1 MFTISG
7 RSEYHRSTTHGLY
20 NGRFSKAISMS
31 AVDST
36 VSVYTQTEHS
46 SQQDE
51 PVSTIYKP
59 IIYVIKNV
67 NVRETF
73 SQKMTIL

>member
-7 RSEYHRSTTHGLY
+7 QSKYHRSTTHALY
-20 NGRFSKAISMS
+20 NGRFTKAISMS
-31 AVDST
+31 AVDSS

-59 IIYVIKNV
+59 IYVIKNV

>member
-7 RSEYHRSTTHGLY
+7 RSKYHRSTTHGLY
-20 NGRFSKAISMS
+20 NGRFTKAISMS

-36 VSVYTQTEHS
+36 VSVYTSTEHS

-51 PVSTIYKP
+51 PVSTI
-59 IIYVIKNV
+59 
-67 NVRETF
+67 
-73 SQKMTIL
+73 

>member
-7 RSEYHRSTTHGLY
+7 QSKYHRSATHALY
-20 NGRFSKAISMS
+20 NGRFPKLIPVS

-51 PVSTIYKP
+51 PVSTIY
-59 IIYVIKNV
+59 VIKNV